1 MTTLKYYGATNIGS
15 RPTKRNQ
22 DAKLQ
27 LKDLRAI
34 PFVGSWSLAR
44 QNVPGYYG
52 LGTALNAFADQFHV
66 VEDLYENSAFF
77 RSLILNSIMSM
88 KKSYFPLTSYM
99 KNDKKYGEFW
109 KELRKEYEL
118 TKKLVL
124 QLTKQ
129 KELMENEE
137 LARKSISMRENIIL
151 PLLSIQQ
158 YALQKIQENDPNKNT
173 YEKMVIRALFGNINA
188 SRNSA

>member
-1 MTTLKYYGATNIGS
+1 
-15 RPTKRNQ
+15 
-22 DAKLQ
+22 
-27 LKDLRAI
+27 
-34 PFVGSWSLAR
+34 
-44 QNVPGYYG
+44 
-52 LGTALNAFADQFHV
+52 
-66 VEDLYENSAFF
+66 
-77 RSLILNSIMSM
+77 MSM